1 MRVLLLFL
9 VLDTFLAVTDG
20 CRSGTAQ
27 NGGTAPRQPS
37 DPEKTEYVAPDAKG
51 IQTQTVRVSSIPE
64 YLELPAHI
72 EADPT
77 RVVHV
82 FAPAGGRIVAMR
94 VRPWDSVTKDQA
106 LAQLESSGLARA
118 VADYH
123 KALAD
128 NQAKQKELVR
138 SQDLLVHNA
147 ISERQYQQAQSDAEQ
162 ARAEMEATR
171 EQVRVFG
178 MDPDHSATQLVV
190 KAPRSGVVLDI
201 GASPGEFSQAL
212 SAPAPL
218 CTIADITEIW
228 AVGDIYEK
236 DLGAAKSGQAAQ
248 VTLSAYPHEHW
259 SGRVSVVS
267 DAVDPS
273 TRTLRVRVVLPNSG
287 NRIKPGMFGGIR
299 ILRSTASGI
308 LVPASAVIRAGDD
321 TYVFVGSGN
330 GGFERRSVTPGR
342 TSDGQAEIVS
352 GINAGEVIVT
362 EGALLLRSAGQN

>member
-27 NGGTAPRQPS
+27 NGATAPRQLS
-37 DPEKTEYVAPDAKG
+37 DPAKTEYVAPDAKG
-51 IQTQTVRVSSIPE
+51 IQTETVRVSSIPD

-77 RVVHV
+77 RIVHV
-82 FAPAGGRIVAMR
+82 FAPAGGRIVSMR

-106 LAQLESSGLARA
+106 LAQLESSDLARA

-147 ISERQYQQAQSDAEQ
+147 ISERQYQQAQADAEQ

-236 DLGAAKSGQAAQ
+236 DLGAAKSGQPAR

-308 LVPASAVIRAGDD
+308 LVPASAVIRAGND

-330 GGFERRSVTPGR
+330 GRFERRSVTPGR